1 LDENNINPSVN
12 DDNEY
17 GSLFYINAFMKGGIF
32 DESEIKEFLKSI
44 NKNEDRS
51 YFEPCS
57 NSAIIIRML
66 TNLITSFQQ
75 SGSAE
80 KVKELTELRSLFDLK
95 L

>member
-1 LDENNINPSVN
+1 
-12 DDNEY
+12 
-17 GSLFYINAFMKGGIF
+17 MKGGIF
-32 DESEIKEFLKSI
+32 DDSEIKNFLKSI
-44 NKNEDRS
+44 NKEEQRS
-51 YFEPCS
+51 FFEPCS
-57 NSAIIIRML
+57 NTAIIIRML